1 MCLLCV
7 SVSNVCACWRVFF
20 SLPREIE
27 RERDLCVCV
36 CLILCNE
43 NEPFSDAQN
52 RQKNYQTHTLHKGLN
67 RAFCTRIVVGG
78 GSNKF

>member
-1 MCLLCV
+1 MCV
-7 SVSNVCACWRVFF
+7 RVGVC
-20 SLPREIE
+20 SLVCPVRE
-27 RERDLCVCV
+27 RENCVCVCV

-43 NEPFSDAQN
+43 NEPCSDAQN

-67 RAFCTRIVVGG
+67 RALCNRILVGGGG